1 MAKTYLDSG
10 DTFIVANNN
19 STVFGAAGTE
29 SVTIQAGVTGT
40 VLDQNTESV
49 LFNGAVSAFTFQQTG
64 NQINVYS
71 GATLVAKFPVQGDAN
86 GTLLTFTD
94 GTVSAKLTA
103 GVLQFGGTA
112 VSSTAPAAV
121 VPTTID
127 TSVVTPGGVVVPP
140 TPTFSVTGAAAVAEG
155 ASATFTVTLSAA
167 QATATTVA
175 YTLAGT
181 GGAVLGT
188 DTGVNAPAGNTGTLT
203 FAAGETTKTVVVPIT
218 ADAMGPEAGEG
229 VSLTLSAPST
239 GTVVST
245 TAAAATTA
253 ITDVPVTY
261 TLTASAA
268 SVYEGVGITYTL
280 TASAASTTATSID
293 FSVTPG
299 DALAVNQGTSN
310 TNLNDFAAGAF
321 NPANVVL
328 AAGATTATYTV
339 TSSNDAITELP
350 ENYSVKAV
358 IGTTTVAT
366 ATTSLLDGTSAGG
379 QTFTLTTGTD
389 TFTGGAGNDTFNSAP
404 GVVIDPSNGTQSVVD
419 SLQVVDKLDG
429 GAGTDTLNVT
439 FAQATTNVAPTLTA
453 IENINATFNAAGAK
467 LDLAGATGVQKVTV
481 TGSAQAAVV
490 NSVGA
495 IATLAVANQSK
506 NVSFDGST
514 ATTLGLSFDTVGKVD
529 ATTPVEVA
537 VDIGAA
543 AASKA
548 TTLNITTNNSNVE
561 VKDTTGANVATTA
574 TIAATGVSEVKLTDG
589 LALTG
594 LTVTGAGS
602 VDVSEV
608 GLVKVATLT
617 AGDGGVTFNTGNSTA
632 TTFSATTGAG
642 KDTLTVD
649 GDNVKTISTG
659 AGDDKVTTATAA
671 LVATAS
677 INLGAGNDT
686 LTLHAAPAAAGAT
699 LTGGEGT
706 DTLATI
712 YAAYNTIA
720 AYGATD
726 LAKITGFETL
736 SITTAALANTNNVDL
751 SKLAGLTSAQILGVA
766 TGGAATISG
775 VGANAS
781 VVINGDINTDTG
793 TLTVTLKDATGSS
806 DVLNLTL
813 NDLYTENNDATATV
827 EATNA
832 FGVTASGV
840 ETLNVT
846 STGTASTKFLGATG
860 NKADGV
866 LNTLTLTDDAL
877 VTLNA
882 SGDQGIKFAS
892 AAAQVKLATVDASAN
907 TAGANIDVSLAKTDG
922 TAAAITV
929 KGSATAANTLKG
941 SGNADTIVG
950 GSKTDLITGGAKGDT
965 LTGNGGNDKFVFAAG
980 DSAIGTGTFDTITDF
995 VANTWGNGTSGA
1007 AGTEADLADAT
1018 KVTGDVL
1025 SFTAVGATVAQ
1036 ANGFKVFVASSAAD
1050 ATTFLA
1056 NGASADNTSAYAA
1069 LDSTTNKLYVDVSGD
1084 GVTDFYISLT
1094 GVTSITAAAFEL
1106 L

>member
-1 MAKTYLDSG
+1 MAAANYFDSVQKLYIAFYQRPADSG
-10 DTFIVANNN
+10 GLLYWSQRLDAAKGSLEGVVDAFATSAEANTLYGTVDKDTVGTVVEKIYQALFNRTPDEAGKKYYVDGFLAGKFTAGKIALDVLNGATNNDLVAINNKVTVANRFTETVDGRAITDDDFGVG
-19 STVFGAAGTE
+19 TVFAATYAGDTDA
-29 SVTIQAGVTGT
+29 QAAREILVGVTS
-40 VLDQNTESV
+40 NP
-49 LFNGAVSAFTFQQTG
+49 
-64 NQINVYS
+64 
-71 GATLVAKFPVQGDAN
+71 ATMLTAGDVAAQVQSKIADQGDA
-86 GTLLTFTD
+86 
-94 GTVSAKLTA
+94 VA
-103 GVLQFGGTA
+103 GQ
-112 VSSTAPAAV
+112 
-121 VPTTID
+121 
-127 TSVVTPGGVVVPP
+127 TSG
-140 TPTFSVTGAAAVAEG
+140 
-155 ASATFTVTLSAA
+155 
-167 QATATTVA
+167 
-175 YTLAGT
+175 
-181 GGAVLGT
+181 
-188 DTGVNAPAGNTGTLT
+188 
-203 FAAGETTKTVVVPIT
+203 K
-218 ADAMGPEAGEG
+218 
-229 VSLTLSAPST
+229 
-239 GTVVST
+239 
-245 TAAAATTA
+245 
-253 ITDVPVTY
+253 
-261 TLTASAA
+261 
-268 SVYEGVGITYTL
+268 
-280 TASAASTTATSID
+280 
-293 FSVTPG
+293 
-299 DALAVNQGTSN
+299 
-310 TNLNDFAAGAF
+310 
-321 NPANVVL
+321 
-328 AAGATTATYTV
+328 
-339 TSSNDAITELP
+339 
-350 ENYSVKAV
+350 
-358 IGTTTVAT
+358 
-366 ATTSLLDGTSAGG
+366 
-379 QTFTLTTGTD
+379 TFTLTTSTD
-389 TFTGGAGNDTFNSAP
+389 TFTGASGNDTFNSAP
-404 GVVIDPSNGTQSVVD
+404 VVVIDPATGGQSYVD
-419 SLQVVDKLDG
+419 TLQVVDKLDG

-439 FAQATTNVAPTLTA
+439 FAQATTKAAPTLTN
-453 IENINATFNAAGAK
+453 IENVNATFNAAGAE

-537 VDIGAA
+537 VDIGATL
-543 AASKA
+543 ASKA

-561 VKDTTGANVATTA
+561 VKDTKGTNVATTA
-574 TIAATGVSEVKLTDG
+574 TIAATGVNEVKLTDG
-589 LALTG
+589 LALTS

-642 KDTLTVD
+642 KDSLTVD
-649 GDNVKTISTG
+649 GAVVKTISTG

-677 INLGAGNDT
+677 IDLGAGNDT

-720 AYGATD
+720 GYGATD

-766 TGGAATISG
+766 AGAATISG
-775 VGANAS
+775 VGANSS
-781 VVINGDINTDTG
+781 VVIKGDIDTDSG
-793 TLTVTLKDATGSS
+793 SLTVTLKDATGSS

-813 NDLYTENNDATATV
+813 NDLYTENNDATAAV
-827 EATNA
+827 EATNTFVVA
-832 FGVTASGV
+832 ASGV

-846 STGTASTKFLGATG
+846 STGTASTLFLGATG

-892 AAAQVKLATVDASAN
+892 AAAQVKLATVDASVN
-907 TAGANIDVSLAKTDG
+907 TAGASIDVSLAKTDG

-950 GSKTDLITGGAKGDT
+950 GAKTDVITGGAKGDT

-995 VANTWGNGTSGA
+995 AANTWGNGTAGA
-1007 AGTEADLADAT
+1007 AGTEADLTDAT

-1025 SFTAVGATVAQ
+1025 SFTVAGT
-1036 ANGFKVFVASSAAD
+1036 AAAAKGIKVFVASSAAD

-1056 NGASADNTSAYAA
+1056 NTASADNTQSSAA
-1069 LDSTTNKLYVDVSGD
+1069 LDSTTNKLYVDVTGD

-1094 GVTSITAAAFEL
+1094 GVTTITAAAFEL
-1106 L
+1106 V

>member
-1 MAKTYLDSG
+1 MAAANYFDSVQKLYIAFYQRPADSG
-10 DTFIVANNN
+10 GLLYWSQRLDAAKGSLEGVVDAFATSAEANTLYGAVDKDTVGAVVDKIYQALFNRTPDEAGKKYYVDGFLAGKFTAGKIALDVLNGATNNDLVAINNKVTVANRFTE
-19 STVFGAAGTE
+19 TVDGRAMTDDDFGVGSVFAATYAGDTDA
-29 SVTIQAGVTGT
+29 QAAREILVGVTSNPVTMLTAG
-40 VLDQNTESV
+40 D
-49 LFNGAVSAFTFQQTG
+49 
-64 NQINVYS
+64 
-71 GATLVAKFPVQGDAN
+71 VAAQVQSKIADQGDA
-86 GTLLTFTD
+86 
-94 GTVSAKLTA
+94 VA
-103 GVLQFGGTA
+103 GQ
-112 VSSTAPAAV
+112 
-121 VPTTID
+121 
-127 TSVVTPGGVVVPP
+127 TSG
-140 TPTFSVTGAAAVAEG
+140 
-155 ASATFTVTLSAA
+155 
-167 QATATTVA
+167 
-175 YTLAGT
+175 
-181 GGAVLGT
+181 
-188 DTGVNAPAGNTGTLT
+188 
-203 FAAGETTKTVVVPIT
+203 K
-218 ADAMGPEAGEG
+218 
-229 VSLTLSAPST
+229 
-239 GTVVST
+239 
-245 TAAAATTA
+245 
-253 ITDVPVTY
+253 
-261 TLTASAA
+261 
-268 SVYEGVGITYTL
+268 
-280 TASAASTTATSID
+280 
-293 FSVTPG
+293 
-299 DALAVNQGTSN
+299 
-310 TNLNDFAAGAF
+310 
-321 NPANVVL
+321 
-328 AAGATTATYTV
+328 
-339 TSSNDAITELP
+339 
-350 ENYSVKAV
+350 
-358 IGTTTVAT
+358 
-366 ATTSLLDGTSAGG
+366 
-379 QTFTLTTGTD
+379 TFTLTTSTD
-389 TFTGGAGNDTFNSAP
+389 TFTGASGNDTFNSAP
-404 GVVIDPSNGTQSVVD
+404 VVVIDPTTGGQSYVD
-419 SLQVVDKLDG
+419 TLQVVDKLDG

-439 FAQATTNVAPTLTA
+439 FAGAKTNAAPTLTN
-453 IENINATFNAAGAK
+453 IENVNATFNDAGAK

-529 ATTPVEVA
+529 ATTPAEVA
-537 VDIGAA
+537 VDIGAG

-561 VKDTTGANVATTA
+561 VKDTASITDVATTA
-574 TIAATGVSEVKLTDG
+574 SIAATGVSEVKLTDG
-589 LALTG
+589 LALTS

-617 AGDGGVTFNTGNSTA
+617 AGDGGVTFTTGDSTA

-642 KDTLTVD
+642 KDSLTVD
-649 GDNVKTISTG
+649 GAVVKTISTG

-677 INLGAGNDT
+677 IDLGAGNDT

-720 AYGATD
+720 GYGATD

-766 TGGAATISG
+766 AAGAATISG
-775 VGANAS
+775 VGANSS
-781 VVINGDINTDTG
+781 VVIKGDIDTNFG
-793 TLTVTLKDATGSS
+793 SLTVTLKDATGSS

-832 FGVTASGV
+832 FVVAASGV

-846 STGTASTKFLGATG
+846 STGTASTSFLGATG

-882 SGDQGIKFAS
+882 SGDQGFKFAS
-892 AAAQVKLATVDASAN
+892 ANTQVKLATVDASAN

-950 GSKTDLITGGAKGDT
+950 GAKTDVITGGAKGDT

-995 VANTWGNGTSGA
+995 AANTWGNGTAGA
-1007 AGTEADLADAT
+1007 AGTEADLTDAT

-1025 SFTAVGATVAQ
+1025 SFTVAGT
-1036 ANGFKVFVASSAAD
+1036 AAAAKGIKVFVASSAAD

-1056 NGASADNTSAYAA
+1056 NTASADNTQSSAA
-1069 LDSTTNKLYVDVSGD
+1069 LDSTTNKLYVDVTGD

-1094 GVTSITAAAFEL
+1094 GVTTITAAAFEL
-1106 L
+1106 V

>member
-1 MAKTYLDSG
+1 M
-10 DTFIVANNN
+10 
-19 STVFGAAGTE
+19 
-29 SVTIQAGVTGT
+29 
-40 VLDQNTESV
+40 
-49 LFNGAVSAFTFQQTG
+49 
-64 NQINVYS
+64 
-71 GATLVAKFPVQGDAN
+71 
-86 GTLLTFTD
+86 
-94 GTVSAKLTA
+94 
-103 GVLQFGGTA
+103 
-112 VSSTAPAAV
+112 
-121 VPTTID
+121 
-127 TSVVTPGGVVVPP
+127 
-140 TPTFSVTGAAAVAEG
+140 
-155 ASATFTVTLSAA
+155 
-167 QATATTVA
+167 
-175 YTLAGT
+175 
-181 GGAVLGT
+181 
-188 DTGVNAPAGNTGTLT
+188 
-203 FAAGETTKTVVVPIT
+203 
-218 ADAMGPEAGEG
+218 
-229 VSLTLSAPST
+229 
-239 GTVVST
+239 
-245 TAAAATTA
+245 
-253 ITDVPVTY
+253 
-261 TLTASAA
+261 
-268 SVYEGVGITYTL
+268 
-280 TASAASTTATSID
+280 
-293 FSVTPG
+293 
-299 DALAVNQGTSN
+299 
-310 TNLNDFAAGAF
+310 
-321 NPANVVL
+321 
-328 AAGATTATYTV
+328 
-339 TSSNDAITELP
+339 
-350 ENYSVKAV
+350 
-358 IGTTTVAT
+358 
-366 ATTSLLDGTSAGG
+366 
-379 QTFTLTTGTD
+379 
-389 TFTGGAGNDTFNSAP
+389 
-404 GVVIDPSNGTQSVVD
+404 VIDPATGAQNTVD
-419 SLQVVDKLDG
+419 TLQVVDKLDG

-439 FAQATTNVAPTLTA
+439 FAQAATNAAPTLTN
-453 IENINATFNAAGAK
+453 IENVNATFNAAGAK

-490 NSVGA
+490 NNVGA

-506 NVSFDGST
+506 AVSFDGST

-537 VDIGAA
+537 VDIGAV

-561 VKDTTGANVATTA
+561 VKDTAGANVATTA
-574 TIAATGVSEVKLTDG
+574 TIAATGVNEVKLTDG
-589 LALTG
+589 LALTS

-617 AGDGGVTFNTGNSTA
+617 AGDGGVTFSTGDSTA

-642 KDTLTVD
+642 KDSLTVD
-649 GDNVKTISTG
+649 GAVVKTISTG

-677 INLGAGNDT
+677 IDLGAGNDT
-686 LTLHAAPAAAGAT
+686 LTLHAAPAAAGVT

-706 DTLATI
+706 DTLATT
-712 YAAYNTIA
+712 YAAYNSISG
-720 AYGATD
+720 YGATD

-775 VGANAS
+775 VGANSS
-781 VVINGDINTDTG
+781 VVIKGDINTNG
-793 TLTVTLKDATGSS
+793 GALTITLKDATGSS

-832 FGVTASGV
+832 FVVAASGV

-846 STGTASTKFLGATG
+846 STGTASTPFLGATG

-995 VANTWGNGTSGA
+995 VANTWGNGTAGA
-1007 AGTEADLADAT
+1007 ADTEADLTDAT

-1025 SFTAVGATVAQ
+1025 SFTVAGT
-1036 ANGFKVFVASSAAD
+1036 AAAAKGIKVFVASSAAD

-1056 NGASADNTSAYAA
+1056 NTASADNTQSSAA

-1084 GVTDFYISLT
+1084 GVTDFYIALT
-1094 GVTSITAAAFEL
+1094 GVTTLTAAAFDIN
-1106 L
+1106 

>member
-1 MAKTYLDSG
+1 M
-10 DTFIVANNN
+10 
-19 STVFGAAGTE
+19 
-29 SVTIQAGVTGT
+29 
-40 VLDQNTESV
+40 
-49 LFNGAVSAFTFQQTG
+49 
-64 NQINVYS
+64 
-71 GATLVAKFPVQGDAN
+71 
-86 GTLLTFTD
+86 
-94 GTVSAKLTA
+94 
-103 GVLQFGGTA
+103 
-112 VSSTAPAAV
+112 
-121 VPTTID
+121 
-127 TSVVTPGGVVVPP
+127 
-140 TPTFSVTGAAAVAEG
+140 
-155 ASATFTVTLSAA
+155 
-167 QATATTVA
+167 
-175 YTLAGT
+175 
-181 GGAVLGT
+181 
-188 DTGVNAPAGNTGTLT
+188 
-203 FAAGETTKTVVVPIT
+203 
-218 ADAMGPEAGEG
+218 
-229 VSLTLSAPST
+229 
-239 GTVVST
+239 
-245 TAAAATTA
+245 
-253 ITDVPVTY
+253 
-261 TLTASAA
+261 
-268 SVYEGVGITYTL
+268 
-280 TASAASTTATSID
+280 
-293 FSVTPG
+293 
-299 DALAVNQGTSN
+299 
-310 TNLNDFAAGAF
+310 
-321 NPANVVL
+321 
-328 AAGATTATYTV
+328 
-339 TSSNDAITELP
+339 
-350 ENYSVKAV
+350 
-358 IGTTTVAT
+358 
-366 ATTSLLDGTSAGG
+366 
-379 QTFTLTTGTD
+379 
-389 TFTGGAGNDTFNSAP
+389 
-404 GVVIDPSNGTQSVVD
+404 IDPSNGTQTVVD

-490 NSVGA
+490 NNVGA

-506 NVSFDGST
+506 AVSFDGST

-537 VDIGAA
+537 VDIGAV

-561 VKDTTGANVATTA
+561 VKDTAGTNVATTA

-589 LALTG
+589 LALTS

-608 GLVKVATLT
+608 GLVKVSTLT
-617 AGDGGVTFNTGNSTA
+617 VGDGGITFDTGNSTA

-677 INLGAGNDT
+677 IDLGAGNDT
-686 LTLHAAPAAAGAT
+686 LTLHAAPAAAGVT

-706 DTLATI
+706 DTLATT
-712 YAAYNTIA
+712 YAAYNTISG
-720 AYGATD
+720 YGATD

-775 VGANAS
+775 VGANSS
-781 VVINGDINTDTG
+781 VVIKGDIDTNDG
-793 TLTVTLKDATGSS
+793 ALTITLKDATGSS

-813 NDLYTENNDATATV
+813 NDLYTENNNTTATV
-827 EATNA
+827 EATNDFIIA
-832 FGVTASGV
+832 AAGV

-846 STGTASTKFLGATG
+846 STGTASTPFLGATG

-882 SGDQGIKFAS
+882 SGDQGFKFIS
-892 AAAQVKLATVDASAN
+892 AATQVKLATVDASAN
-907 TAGANIDVSLAKTDG
+907 TAGANISVAAAKTDG

-929 KGSATAANTLKG
+929 KGSATASNALTG

-950 GSKTDLITGGAKGDT
+950 GSAADTITGGKGGDT

-995 VANTWGNGTSGA
+995 AANTWGNGTAGA
-1007 AGTEADLADAT
+1007 AGTEADLTDAT

-1025 SFTAVGATVAQ
+1025 SFSVAGTASAAKGI
-1036 ANGFKVFVASSAAD
+1036 KVFVASSAAD

-1056 NGASADNTSAYAA
+1056 NTASADNTQSSAA
-1069 LDSTTNKLYVDVSGD
+1069 LDSTTNKLYVDVTGD
-1084 GVTDFYISLT
+1084 GVTDFYVSLT
-1094 GVTSITAAAFEL
+1094 GVTTLTAAAFDIN
-1106 L
+1106 